1 MHVTFNNHNKLIK
14 ENIGVVYDPK
24 GLECNRNGRDPRGL
38 NLDLWKKVSEYE
50 WFSVM
55 FRFNAKFVTNIE
67 QCIHFKA

>member
-50 WFSVM
+50 
-55 FRFNAKFVTNIE
+55 
-67 QCIHFKA
+67 